1 MSGKNVENGRSN
13 RGPAA
18 ADENRRALIA
28 AAREILAERGLD
40 APYSAIA
47 SRAGVG
53 QGTLYRHFPDKM
65 TLAAA
70 VFESNVDELEESASI
85 EALFD
90 AIVAQTQVAA
100 AFLSAALPAN
110 GSPELMHL
118 RERVVALVENLLAR
132 DQAAG
137 RVDSSVEPED
147 VQVIILMLSRVPL
160 ALSEQEQTEAIR
172 RARALFSRILD
183 PQTHTRREP

>member
-1 MSGKNVENGRSN
+1 MN

-47 SRAGVG
+47 ARAGVG

-70 VFESNVDELEESASI
+70 VFESNVDELEECATI

-90 AIVAQTQVAA
+90 EIVAQTQVAA
-100 AFLSAALPAN
+100 AFLTAALPSSSS
-110 GSPELMHL
+110 GEMQHL
-118 RERVVALVENLLAR
+118 RERIVTLVQNLLTS
-132 DQAAG
+132 DQSAG
-137 RVDSSVEPED
+137 RIDPGVEAED

-160 ALSEQEQTEAIR
+160 ALSEDEQGEAIG
-172 RARALFSRILD
+172 RARALFDRILK
-183 PQTHTRREP
+183 PGN